1 MMSVYR
7 KPKNYDGPGI
17 TTRRVSDLLTNAL
30 SKIDV
35 TFQGRP
41 DLLLA
46 AWPDIIGPK
55 FAPMAV
61 AVSFQEGV
69 LYVKVK
75 NSTLYSLLNQHEKI
89 RLLNALRK
97 RFPKLVIKTILFRMG

>member
-1 MMSVYR
+1 MISVYR
-7 KPKNYDGPGI
+7 KLKNYDGTGV
-17 TTRRVSDLLTNAL
+17 TSRSLSDLSTNVL

-46 AWPDIIGPK
+46 AWPDIVGQK
-55 FAPMAV
+55 FAPMAQ
-61 AVSFQEGV
+61 AVSFQDGI
-69 LYVKVK
+69 LNVKVK

-97 RFPKLVIKTILFRMG
+97 RFPRLVIKTIVFRMG